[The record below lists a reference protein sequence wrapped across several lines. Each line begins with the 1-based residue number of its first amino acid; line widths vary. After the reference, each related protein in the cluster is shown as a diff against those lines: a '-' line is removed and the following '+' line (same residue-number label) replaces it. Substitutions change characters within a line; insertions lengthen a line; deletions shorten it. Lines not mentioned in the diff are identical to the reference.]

1 MNHLTPVD
9 AEPEKLTFTDT
20 LSNVLNKLAN
30 FHPNSCL
37 QVTYNSTL
45 FFVHVNEGQLI
56 YATNSL
62 APFERLERHLRRLSN
77 QSPQLANQIIK
88 QPRQRFKNDL
98 QSYTQLPSDYQG
110 IIWLLEQ
117 GHLTSLEAVTLIR
130 RITREVFESFL
141 CLPDYCQYKFVPKL
155 EQIPKLCRF
164 DLKSYIEQC
173 QKRLAAWQVF
183 ADKISS
189 PYQRPYLVT
198 MKAKAIGGL
207 TAQQNETIS
216 QLLKGLNFRQIAAVI
231 DRDELVVAKILYPS
245 MIDNTIVLRDPKSPF
260 DRLPQLPK
268 KEVLNLTTRI
278 SEPDWRGENSGFQIN
293 SHSKQ
298 TVQALETKWKIAYV
312 DDNQSA
318 HRIFTNYL
326 QPNLFSTRS
335 IVDEMNAF
343 TELIEFEPNLIL
355 LNVNMPNLSGYE
367 LCTLLRNYGNFQTV
381 PIIMVGEALELTN
394 FNKLKR
400 AGATDSL
407 SKPFSHQEL
416 LNMIWKYLQ

>member
-9 AEPEKLTFTDT
+9 AEPEKPIFTDT
-20 LSNVLNKLAN
+20 LDNVLNKLAH
-30 FHPNSCL
+30 FQQNSCL
-37 QVTYNSTL
+37 RVTYNSII
-45 FFVHVNEGQLI
+45 FFIHINEGQLV

-77 QSPQLANQIIK
+77 QSPKLENQIIK

-110 IIWLLEQ
+110 IIWLLDQ
-117 GHLTSLEAVTLIR
+117 GYLDSLEAVTLIR

-141 CLPDYCQYKFVPKL
+141 CLSDSCQYKFVPKL
-155 EQIPKLCRF
+155 EPIQELCRF
-164 DLKSYIEQC
+164 DLRSYIEQC
-173 QKRLAAWQVF
+173 QKRLAAWQAF
-183 ADKISS
+183 SDQISS
-189 PYQRPYLVT
+189 PYQRPYLVSV
-198 MKAKAIGGL
+198 KAKVIGGL
-207 TAQQNETIS
+207 TAKQNETIC

-245 MIDNTIVLRDPKSPF
+245 MIDNTIVIRDPKSPF

-268 KEVLNLTTRI
+268 KKVLNLTTRT
-278 SEPDWRGENSGFQIN
+278 SEPDWRREDSGFNLN

-298 TVQALETKWKIAYV
+298 TIQALETKWKIAYV
-312 DDNQSA
+312 DDDQSA
-318 HRIFTNYL
+318 HRNFTEYL
-326 QPNLFSTRS
+326 QQNLFSTRS
-335 IVDEMNAF
+335 LLDAMNAF

-367 LCTLLRNYGNFQTV
+367 LCALLRNYRNFQTA
-381 PIIMVGEALELTN
+381 PIIMVGEARELIN
-394 FNKLKR
+394 LNQLKR

-416 LNMIWKYLQ
+416 LNMIWKHLQ